1 MTREES
7 TAHDQLIAI
16 IISGQLLCY
25 GILLPPQRT

>member
-1 MTREES
+1 MISEES

-25 GILLPPQRT
+25 VTLLPPQRT